1 MKLHTPSTYHAEII
15 QMRVEGKRPAEIAS
29 KLGLSVHSVRGYI
42 YRQNLP
48 AARDIDALVNAL
60 TPQQAGRLQAF
71 AAQWECSTAEAALE
85 IIRDVLEEEVA
96 REGAQ

>member
-1 MKLHTPSTYHAEII
+1 MTLNTPALWRAEII
-15 QMRVEGKRPAEIAS
+15 QMRVEGKRPAEIAR

-60 TPQQAGRLQAF
+60 TPQQAGRLQAC

-85 IIRDVLEEEVA
+85 IIRDVLEEQVA
-96 REGAQ
+96 QQEAQ